1 MRICV
6 EITIFVAMKKFE
18 LDELI
23 NEAVIDDLKKE
34 EVSIEQTEPL
44 TPDEWYRKCYDD
56 GYGHMLAFYAENLCG
71 DAGLIGNSIYDDALR
86 RLSHKICLIL
96 DMFSDR
102 RSDVQLVNTS
112 RFYSQVTH
120 PSEHI
125 QFEWPGFN
133 FNVQGHDNTDG
144 FLHENHNVS
153 DCIVKIAFDF
163 RKSPVHFLTMC
174 AALSSLKVN
183 FLTPESNEYGS
194 FCVYRRKDEND
205 NSHPFIKT
213 NLFYGNNLSCV
224 DAFVPSLRILRTL
237 TPEFYRK
244 NLDAG
249 IYCHSIV
256 ASDDNYLSN
265 NLYGIIAYNGLSEH
279 GMTETKTII
288 KNWLTRNYPAEE
300 FKKLMK

>member
-1 MRICV
+1 MN
-6 EITIFVAMKKFE
+6 KFE

-23 NEAVIDDLKKE
+23 DEAVIDDLKKE

-44 TPDEWYRKCYDD
+44 TPDEWYRKCYAD
-56 GYGHMLAFYAENLCG
+56 GYGHMLAFYAENLCS
-71 DAGLIGNSIYDDALR
+71 DAGLIGKPIYDEELR

-120 PSEHI
+120 PSELI
-125 QFEWPGFN
+125 QFEWPRLN
-133 FNVQGHDNTDG
+133 FKIQGHDNTGG
-144 FLHENHNVS
+144 FLHENCNVS
-153 DCIVKIAFDF
+153 DCIVKVAFDF

-174 AALSSLKVN
+174 AALSSLN
-183 FLTPESNEYGS
+183 IPESSEYGS

-213 NLFYGNNLSCV
+213 NLSYRNNLSGV
-224 DAFVPSLRILRTL
+224 DAFVPSLRMLRTL
-237 TPEFYRK
+237 TPSYYQA
-244 NLDAG
+244 NLSMG
-249 IYCHSIV
+249 VYCHPIV

-265 NLYGIIAYNGLSEH
+265 NLYGIIEYNGLSEYRPNK
-279 GMTETKTII
+279 TKDII
-288 KNWLTRNYPAEE
+288 AKWLTKNYPAEE
-300 FKKLMK
+300 FKKLIR

>member
-1 MRICV
+1 MRICAGIV
-6 EITIFVAMKKFE
+6 IFVAMKKFE

-34 EVSIEQTEPL
+34 EVNIEQTEPL
-44 TPDEWYRKCYDD
+44 TPDEWYMKCYAD

-71 DAGLIGNSIYDDALR
+71 DVGLVGQPIYDVALK
-86 RLSHKICLIL
+86 RLSNKICLIL

-102 RSDVQLVNTS
+102 HSDVQLVNTS

-120 PSEHI
+120 PSELI
-125 QFEWPGFN
+125 QFEMPRLN
-133 FNVQGHDNTDG
+133 FKVQGHNNTDG

-153 DCIVKIAFDF
+153 DCVVKVAFNF

-183 FLTPESNEYGS
+183 CLTPESNEYGS
-194 FCVYRRKDEND
+194 FCVYKRKDEND

-213 NLFYGNNLSCV
+213 NLFYGNNLSRV
-224 DAFVPSLRILRTL
+224 DVFVPSLRMLRTL
-237 TPEFYRK
+237 TPEYYRK

-249 IYCHSIV
+249 VYCHPIV

-265 NLYGIIAYNGLSEH
+265 NLYGIIAYNSLSEY
-279 GMTETKTII
+279 EPNKTKDII
-288 KNWLTRNYPAEE
+288 AKWLTKNYPAEE
-300 FKKLMK
+300 FKKLLG